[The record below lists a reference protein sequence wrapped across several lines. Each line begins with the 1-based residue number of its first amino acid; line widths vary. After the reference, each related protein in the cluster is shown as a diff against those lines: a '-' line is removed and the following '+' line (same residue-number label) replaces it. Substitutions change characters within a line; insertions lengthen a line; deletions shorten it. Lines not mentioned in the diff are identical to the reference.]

1 MYAQTAQRPE
11 AAPQPVGGDE
21 WTAGVL
27 QNTHALRQEVPEP
40 LETAGKW
47 RRMGPVK
54 HDAFSIVKILRLFT
68 FFETLSQFYEKSI
81 MFNSFSF

>member
-47 RRMGPVK
+47 RK
-54 HDAFSIVKILRLFT
+54 LEDSVKILTSPFNISIKVCQEAEYEGESLFWRL
-68 FFETLSQFYEKSI
+68 LPH
-81 MFNSFSF
+81 MM